1 MDSRWRPFYGWW
13 VLLSAAAVLMI
24 GFALSAYA
32 LPVFYPELINAFHWP
47 RANVALGGSLKT
59 LLVGLLAPLNG
70 WIIDRRGPKTILLAG
85 VAALGISLAFLSGIH
100 SLWQYYVL
108 CVFLG
113 LGGSWTHHF
122 PIHLLIANWFA
133 KRRGLVIGFLTAVAG
148 VGNSLIPIWSAT
160 LIKRDGWREALL
172 ILPLILIVPFLA
184 VAFLVRNRP
193 EEKGLHADGGLESAP
208 AIIHPHRAG
217 GSGAASGLGWTA
229 LKTGAFWVLAG
240 VFLLPAWAQLSVW
253 QHLVL
258 FLRDEGFK
266 PTVAAYFLSLFL
278 LASSVG
284 RFFGGPL
291 SDRISADYATLIG
304 VVLIGFSV
312 VALLSSRSL
321 AAIYLGVIVL
331 GLGEGST
338 VTCRPL
344 LVFGHYGAS
353 GVGKLY
359 GVATAM
365 MTVGAFVGPVLAGY
379 IHDQTHSYHL
389 AFLLALALVC
399 ISIVLVVLL
408 KRTEFPTQNEERKG
422 ILRFRGSGIWVGD
435 LKAMRRIRH

>member
-1 MDSRWRPFYGWW
+1 MDSRRKPFYGWW
-13 VLLSAAAVLMI
+13 VLLSAATVLMI

-32 LPVFYPELINAFHWP
+32 LPVFYPELVNAFHWP

-70 WIIDRRGPKTILLAG
+70 WIIDRKGPKAILLGG
-85 VAALGISLAFLSGIH
+85 VAALSFSLALLSGIH

-108 CVFLG
+108 CIFLG

-133 KRRGLVIGFLTAVAG
+133 KRRGLLIGSLTAVAG

-160 LIKRDGWREALL
+160 LIRRDGWREALL

-184 VAFLVRNRP
+184 VSFLVRNRP
-193 EEKGLHADGGLESAP
+193 EEIGLHADGGLEPAP
-208 AIIHPHRAG
+208 ASVHPHRTD
-217 GSGAASGLGWTA
+217 GSGAASGLGWPT
-229 LKTGAFWVLAG
+229 LKTGAFWILAG
-240 VFLLPAWAQLSVW
+240 VFLLPAWAQFSVW

-258 FLRDEGFK
+258 FLRDEGFT

-278 LASSVG
+278 LASTVG

-291 SDRISADYATLIG
+291 SDKISADYATLVG
-304 VVLIGFSV
+304 VVLIGCSV
-312 VALLSSRSL
+312 AALLSSSSL
-321 AAIYLGVIVL
+321 AAIYLAVIVL

-344 LVFGHYGAS
+344 LVFAHYGS
-353 GVGKLY
+353 TGVGKLY

-365 MTVGAFVGPVLAGY
+365 MTLGAFVGPVLAGY
-379 IHDQTHSYHL
+379 IHDKTHSYHL

-399 ISIVLVVLL
+399 ISMLLVFLL
-408 KRTEFPTQNEERKG
+408 KRTELPAPAPVPAEFSTATGQAAR
-422 ILRFRGSGIWVGD
+422 
-435 LKAMRRIRH
+435 